1 MTFWLMPHASPASEP
16 NRARRAGPPART
28 QAERRGESDRR
39 MLRALTRLISR
50 HGVSGTSLADVGVA
64 AGYSRGLP
72 VERFGSKRA
81 MIESLLESMD
91 VWFRHSLVAK
101 LDGKRGLA
109 ALVARIDAHLDGARR
124 SRTATA
130 ALFSIYVESLCVM
143 PELRPRVALVTDG
156 WRQGIAGHLRE
167 GQSLG
172 EVRKGIDCDR
182 HAAVILGAM
191 RGLLIQH
198 LMDEASTELEHVRA
212 AVLTL
217 AHDVAQS
224 SPPPEGKVPSAARS
238 AFRRSRK
245 RLRGRGRK

>member
-1 MTFWLMPHASPASEP
+1 MPHASPATEP
-16 NRARRAGPPART
+16 NRTRRAGPPTRT

-72 VERFGSKRA
+72 IERFGSKRA
-81 MIESLLESMD
+81 MIEALLGSMD
-91 VWFRHSLVAK
+91 AWFRQSLVSR

-109 ALVARIDAHLDGARR
+109 ALVARIDAHLEGAHR

-130 ALFSIYVESLCVM
+130 ALYSIYVESLCVM
-143 PELRPRVALVTDG
+143 PELRPQVAMVTEG
-156 WRQGIAGHLRE
+156 WRQGIAEHLRE
-167 GQSLG
+167 GQGLD
-172 EVRKGIDCDR
+172 EVRQGIDCDR

-217 AHDVAQS
+217 VHDVAHTRAP
-224 SPPPEGKVPSAARS
+224 SP
-238 AFRRSRK
+238 SRAKSLK
-245 RLRGRGRK
+245 RK